1 MKPGLSPPSRLRR
14 SPEIFL
20 WERKMNIRLSLL
32 YVLLVGATALAQSPA
47 NSPAASTGEHA
58 PSVGSATTVSM
69 LPDLDRL
76 RAVASQATLDL
87 GHLRIDKWKADGPSK
102 QQAQANTDSVQRNLT
117 SALPVLL
124 DAIRAA
130 PQDLGAEFKLYRN
143 LNALYDVFASLTEA
157 TGAFG
162 PKNDYQA
169 LAQQLEAIDSVR
181 RNLGDALEQLTSSTQ
196 SELVQLR
203 TQVRAY
209 QRAAAA
215 APPKKVVVDD
225 TQPAKKT
232 VHKKKK
238 PAAPGGSS
246 PSPASDAKSKDSTGA
261 ASSAPKP

>member
-1 MKPGLSPPSRLRR
+1 MS
-14 SPEIFL
+14 
-20 WERKMNIRLSLL
+20 IRLSLL
-32 YVLLVGATALAQSPA
+32 YLLLAGATALAQTPA
-47 NSPAASTGEHA
+47 NSPSISTGERA
-58 PSVGSATTVSM
+58 PSVGSATTVSV

-76 RAVASQATLDL
+76 QAAASQATLDL
-87 GHLRIDKWKADGPSK
+87 GHLRIDKWKADGESK
-102 QQAQANTDSVQRNLT
+102 RQAQANADSVQRNLT
-117 SALPVLL
+117 SALPGLIAAV
-124 DAIRAA
+124 RSA

-209 QRAAAA
+209 RQAAAA

-225 TQPAKKT
+225 TQSSKKT

-238 PAAPGGSS
+238 PAASSSSS
-246 PSPASDAKSKDSTGA
+246 PSPASDAKSTDSTSAGT
-261 ASSAPKP
+261 SAPKP

>member
-1 MKPGLSPPSRLRR
+1 
-14 SPEIFL
+14 
-20 WERKMNIRLSLL
+20 MNIRLSLL

-117 SALPVLL
+117 SALPVLI

-169 LAQQLEAIDSVR
+169 LAQQLETIDSVR

-209 QRAAAA
+209 QRVTAA

-238 PAAPGGSS
+238 PAASSGSS
-246 PSPASDAKSKDSTGA
+246 PSPASDAKPKDSTGA
-261 ASSAPKP
+261 ATSPPKP